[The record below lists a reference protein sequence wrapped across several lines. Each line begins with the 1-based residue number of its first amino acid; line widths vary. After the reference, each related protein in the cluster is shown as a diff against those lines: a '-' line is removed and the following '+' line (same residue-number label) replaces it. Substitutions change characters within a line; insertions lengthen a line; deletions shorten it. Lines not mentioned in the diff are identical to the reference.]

1 MWLQGMFTSGSRPA
15 NLTLVVT
22 VTLCICELGMAGDVL
37 DHGLRETVGNSN
49 VSVISILS
57 RVNFHVIKT

>member
-1 MWLQGMFTSGSRPA
+1 MWLQGVFTSGSRPA

-37 DHGLRETVGNSN
+37 DHGLGETVANSK
-49 VSVISILS
+49 VFIISILS
-57 RVNFHVIKT
+57 CVNFYMIKS